1 MVPERHSNEVAVNV
15 ASGESPSPFNFV
27 GPDNST
33 TALEIAEVKAK
44 WCCLYPSVNKVR
56 ITADLPPNKC
66 FFTIV

>member
-44 WCCLYPSVNKVR
+44 
-56 ITADLPPNKC
+56 
-66 FFTIV
+66 